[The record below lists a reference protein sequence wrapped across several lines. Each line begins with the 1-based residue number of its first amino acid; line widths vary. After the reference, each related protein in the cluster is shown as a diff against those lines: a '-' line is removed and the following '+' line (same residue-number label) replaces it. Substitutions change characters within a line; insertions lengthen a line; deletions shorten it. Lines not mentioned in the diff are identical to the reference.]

1 MTRLG
6 PSRKRY
12 AALRIVACLAITV
25 IPGCAPYKYV
35 QSRVTVLDA
44 ETGEPVRGAEVRLQ
58 YAGPPFTFDRR
69 PRPETG
75 TTDAH
80 GVVVLPATIDRARMA
95 WPAWRTNAEG
105 FFSGYDEREF
115 QPAHA
120 QLEAAVKS
128 GATDAVVDV
137 TLRRWARPEPAV
149 VVAVPVGYRGYVR
162 VCKPEAPESSVT
174 DPHRRRFECAVDEHG
189 LAVMPPAPILVAGFP
204 PTTYAFRFAD
214 GTDLPLADSVP
225 SAGDTLAAWPLWWVD
240 RCSVFVIADETT
252 AASERKLLWPQGV
265 LDNSTYPAWA
275 DRVRRGPFAS
285 SVP

>member
-1 MTRLG
+1 MGLRCNLNNGGKVRQEGARTEYPGGDMTRLG

-95 WPAWRTNAEG
+95 WPA
-105 FFSGYDEREF
+105 
-115 QPAHA
+115 
-120 QLEAAVKS
+120 
-128 GATDAVVDV
+128 
-137 TLRRWARPEPAV
+137 
-149 VVAVPVGYRGYVR
+149 
-162 VCKPEAPESSVT
+162 
-174 DPHRRRFECAVDEHG
+174 
-189 LAVMPPAPILVAGFP
+189 
-204 PTTYAFRFAD
+204 
-214 GTDLPLADSVP
+214 
-225 SAGDTLAAWPLWWVD
+225 
-240 RCSVFVIADETT
+240 
-252 AASERKLLWPQGV
+252 
-265 LDNSTYPAWA
+265 
-275 DRVRRGPFAS
+275 
-285 SVP
+285 